1 MMILRSTVCATALFL
16 GAMLPGAAAAE
27 SLLGRTEYAAS
38 CAQCHGPS
46 GRGDGPIADLLT
58 TEPPDLTGLARDNGG
73 VFPFARLY
81 AVIENGGGVGAHGAA
96 EMPAWGDR
104 FVVDSYLRDGVRV
117 PAADQ
122 PAFVRDRILA
132 LLDHIAG
139 LQQD

>member
-1 MMILRSTVCATALFL
+1 MTGWQPAALAAL
-16 GAMLPGAAAAE
+16 LVASAGAPAASVAE

-38 CAQCHGPS
+38 CAQCHGPE
-46 GRGDGPIADLLT
+46 GRGDGPTAGQLT
-58 TEPPDLTGLARDNGG
+58 VPPPDLTGLSRANGG

-81 AVIENGGGVGAHGAA
+81 AVIERGGGIAAHGAS

-104 FVVDSYLRDGVRV
+104 FVVDTYLRDGIVV
-117 PAADQ
+117 PSTER

-132 LLDHIAG
+132 LLDHIAS